1 MKQLHVQ
8 NRSNEGVKMGMTVH
22 LDIVS
27 AEGEIFSGLAEMLT
41 VPGVLGD
48 LGILPGHTPLLTSLK
63 PGLIRVVMQ
72 GGKEDVFYISGG
84 TLEVQ
89 PKVVTI
95 LADTAV
101 RAEDLDE
108 MAAAE
113 ARERAEKA
121 AASRKMNI
129 EYSKT
134 LSELAETAAQLR
146 AIKQVK
152 QLRKKYSGR
161 E

>member
-1 MKQLHVQ
+1 MPVTL
-8 NRSNEGVKMGMTVH
+8 H

-27 AEGEIFSGLAEMLT
+27 AEGELFSGLVEKLT
-41 VPGVLGD
+41 VSGALGE
-48 LGILPGHTPLLTSLK
+48 LGILPGHAPLLTTLQ
-63 PGLIRVVMQ
+63 PGLVEIVRQ

-89 PKVVTI
+89 PNIVTV

-108 MAAAE
+108 MAALE
-113 ARERAEKA
+113 ARGRAEKLVA
-121 AASRKMNI
+121 AHKTEI

-134 LSELAETAAQLR
+134 LSELAEIAAQLR
-146 AIKQVK
+146 AIKQI
-152 QLRKKYSGR
+152 KKIRQKYGR
-161 E
+161 GD

>member
-1 MKQLHVQ
+1 MAITL
-8 NRSNEGVKMGMTVH
+8 H

-27 AEGEIFSGLAEMLT
+27 AEKEIFSGRVESLT
-41 VPGVLGD
+41 ASGTMGE
-48 LGILPGHTPLLTSLK
+48 LGILPGHTALLTSLK
-63 PGLIRVVMQ
+63 PGLIEVVLQ
-72 GGKEDVFYISGG
+72 GGKKEVYYISGG

-89 PKVVTI
+89 PEMATV

-108 MAAAE
+108 MAAKE
-113 ARERAEKA
+113 AREQAEKA
-121 AASRKMNI
+121 AMARKTDI

-146 AIKQVK
+146 AIKQIK
-152 QLRKKYSGR
+152 QLRKKFGGGNT
-161 E
+161 

>member
-1 MKQLHVQ
+1 MA
-8 NRSNEGVKMGMTVH
+8 MTLH

-27 AEGEIFSGLAEMLT
+27 AEGQIFSGLVETLT

-48 LGILPGHTPLLTSLK
+48 LGILPGHTPLLTSIK
-63 PGLIRVVMQ
+63 PGLTQVVLQ
-72 GGKEDVFYISGG
+72 GGKEEVFYISGG

-101 RAEDLDE
+101 RAEDIDE
-108 MAAAE
+108 MAALE
-113 ARERAEKA
+113 ARERAEA
-121 AASRKMNI
+121 AASNKKSDI

-146 AIKQVK
+146 AINQIKH
-152 QLRKKYSGR
+152 LRKKYNR
-161 E
+161 D

>member
-1 MKQLHVQ
+1 MA
-8 NRSNEGVKMGMTVH
+8 MTIH

-27 AEGEIFSGLAEMLT
+27 AEAEVYSGRVEMLT
-41 VPGVLGD
+41 VPGLLGD
-48 LGILPGHTPLLTSLK
+48 LGILPGHAPLLAILK
-63 PGLIRVVMQ
+63 HGLIRVVLQ
-72 GGKEDVFYISGG
+72 GGKEEVFYISGG

-89 PKVVTI
+89 PQIATI
-95 LADTAV
+95 LTDTAI

-108 MAAAE
+108 MAAVQ
-113 ARERAEKA
+113 AREQAEKA
-121 AASRKMNI
+121 AASRKTNI

-146 AIKQVK
+146 AIKHIK
-152 QLRKKYSGR
+152 QIRKKYSGR

>member
-1 MKQLHVQ
+1 MA
-8 NRSNEGVKMGMTVH
+8 MTLH

-27 AEGEIFSGLAEMLT
+27 AEAEIFSGRAEIVT
-41 VPGVLGD
+41 VTGQLGE
-48 LGILPGHTPLLTSLK
+48 LGIMPGHTPLLTGLK

-72 GGKEDVFYISGG
+72 GGKEEVFYISGG

-89 PKVVTI
+89 PDIVTV

-108 MAAAE
+108 IAAVE
-113 ARERAEKA
+113 ARERAEKEA
-121 AASRKMNI
+121 ATHKTNI

-134 LSELAETAAQLR
+134 LSELAESAAQLR
-146 AIKQVK
+146 AIRELKQI
-152 QLRKKYSGR
+152 RKKFGR
-161 E
+161 GES